1 MQKKNTTLPKKKAT
15 APSRASNRI
24 ELHRQL
30 ARNISAALKNP
41 MIPIAFYNTIT
52 EGITDLFNAIPGN
65 ATDESVE
72 YIATLL
78 DLHAEAQK
86 GGTR

>member
-15 APSRASNRI
+15 APTRT

-41 MIPIAFYNTIT
+41 VIPTALYNTIT

-65 ATDESVE
+65 ATDESVD

-86 GGTR
+86 GGGTQ

>member
-15 APSRASNRI
+15 SPARAQLRAK
-24 ELHRQL
+24 L
-30 ARNISAALKNP
+30 ARDISAALKNP
-41 MIPIAFYNTIT
+41 VIPTALYNTIT

-65 ATDESVE
+65 ATDESVD

-86 GGTR
+86 GGGIQ